1 MSDGNPL
8 GFHRRWT
15 RLKPP
20 LRPDDQIVSAYRGA
34 IAGYEKRVL
43 LLGVTAEL
51 ADVGETTVAVDLSR
65 KMIANAW
72 PGDTEKRKA
81 LHGNWLDMPLQTR
94 EFSAAIGD
102 GVLAGIG
109 LAEHATFFSQLA
121 RLLLPG
127 ARIAIRLYETPE
139 PGETVAEVCTRTM
152 NGKIAGF
159 HAFKWRLA
167 MALAAEAQNPAV
179 SVSHIHQTFQ
189 REFPDRQALSRMT
202 DWGLEEIAEIDA
214 YDSKPMIYQFIT
226 RRELLAHLPKEFCN
240 PRFAPSGDYELAE
253 RCPIFIADFHP

>member
-1 MSDGNPL
+1 MSDGNSL

-34 IAGYEKRVL
+34 IADHGKRVL

-51 ADVGETTVAVDLSR
+51 ADVGETTVAVDLSK

-81 LHGNWLDMPLQTR
+81 LHGNWLDMPLQKR
-94 EFSAAIGD
+94 EFTAAIGD
-102 GVLAGIG
+102 GVLAGIT
-109 LAEHATFFSQLA
+109 LSEHATFFSQLA
-121 RLLLPG
+121 KLLLPA
-127 ARIAIRLYETPE
+127 ARVAIRLYETPE
-139 PGETVAEVCTRTM
+139 PGETVAQVRDRAL
-152 NGKIAGF
+152 GGGIAGF

-179 SVSHIHQTFQ
+179 PVLRIHQTFQ
-189 REFPDRQALSRMT
+189 SEFPDREALSKAT
-202 DWGLEEIAEIDA
+202 GWSLDDVAEIDA
-214 YDSKPMIYQFIT
+214 YEGKPMIYQFIT
-226 RRELLAHLPKEFCN
+226 RRELLAHLPKEFTN
-240 PRFAPSGDYELAE
+240 PHFAPSGDYELAE
-253 RCPIFIADFHP
+253 RCPLFTVDFCP

>member
-1 MSDGNPL
+1 
-8 GFHRRWT
+8 
-15 RLKPP
+15 
-20 LRPDDQIVSAYRGA
+20 
-34 IAGYEKRVL
+34 
-43 LLGVTAEL
+43 
-51 ADVGETTVAVDLSR
+51 
-65 KMIANAW
+65 MIANAW